1 VKIREKRD
9 EMLLTL
15 ALLEQLEKD
24 DELKE
29 FESYERREN
38 NEGKRGAP
46 GEKGHVF
53 SEGHRER
60 MEQLFKMAAL
70 QEKKKKRRRWMKKA
84 AAGMAACL
92 AVSVYMGFTSSAFRT
107 PVLNFFTE
115 VRETYSE
122 LLVDKDDKDGVTE
135 HFQEYEP
142 DYVVKG
148 FYVVAIKEKKRE
160 FLISYESEQGQWYD
174 FYYYEEPHN
183 SQVDTENLVQT
194 EVEINGRKGTLY
206 QKEGY
211 NQTVVRST
219 AGQFGVV
226 GNISAEEEEK
236 ILESVKIQDIEL
248 KNTKF
253 Y

>member
-1 VKIREKRD
+1 MKIREKRD

-24 DELKE
+24 DELKA
-29 FESYERREN
+29 FESYERWEN

-148 FYVVAIKEKKRE
+148 FYVSSLEEKKE
-160 FLISYESEQGQWYD
+160 YFKIYYTNTEGGWY
-174 FYYYEEPHN
+174 YVTCYKMARSTY
-183 SQVDTENLVQT
+183 VDTEDIVEGNL
-194 EVEINGRKGTLY
+194 EVGDKNARIYDKGSYTQLVLY
-206 QKEGY
+206 EDMY
-211 NQTVVRST
+211 
-219 AGQFGVV
+219 QFSVI
-226 GNISAEEEEK
+226 GNIEIEEMKQILMSIPK
-236 ILESVKIQDIEL
+236 I
-248 KNTKF
+248 N
-253 Y
+253 